1 MQSTTLVCCYI
12 FQLRRQ
18 QSTKYN
24 KDSAITKGLFVPLYL
39 SKQRKGLTFGQ
50 FNVWKVES
58 LASQCLVLFPY
69 NDCRCH
75 CFVVH
80 DGRLILFLMQCS
92 QQEIIFHLPIH
103 QYTLYGV
110 PGSQH
115 NTTNYNFQLRR
126 QPPPPTCARP
136 GCQLTES
143 LLHTH
148 SQAVSQAA
156 SEAAPAGTGA
166 VHRPGPPS
174 SPVLLPW
181 SEGGG
186 CNLDRRGLRKAT
198 AIYLLSQYH
207 LRAAHEYLCVSA
219 NTDLPRAL
227 IVGKG

>member
-1 MQSTTLVCCYI
+1 M
-12 FQLRRQ
+12 
-18 QSTKYN
+18 
-24 KDSAITKGLFVPLYL
+24 
-39 SKQRKGLTFGQ
+39 TFGQ

-69 NDCRCH
+69 DDCRCH

-103 QYTLYGV
+103 FMVSLAPSTIQPY
-110 PGSQH
+110 H
-115 NTTNYNFQLRR
+115 FQLRR
-126 QPPPPTCARP
+126 QPPPPTCALAR
-136 GCQLTES
+136 CQLTES

-186 CNLDRRGLRKAT
+186 WILNRRGLRKAI

-219 NTDLPRAL
+219 NTDLPCAL
-227 IVGKG
+227 TVVKG